1 MTALKTGDL
10 VKVKTKHEGE
20 KLAVVVSQH
29 FSPIGIEWKVKR
41 LDSSSM
47 TICFPSDL
55 EVISAGR

>member
-1 MTALKTGDL
+1 MQVGDL

-41 LDSSSM
+41 LDSSYM
-47 TICFPSDL
+47 TLCCPSDL
-55 EVISAGR
+55 EVVSESR

>member
-1 MTALKTGDL
+1 MQVGDL
-10 VKVKTKHEGE
+10 VKVQTKHEGE

-29 FSPIGIEWKVKR
+29 GIEWKVKR

-55 EVISAGR
+55 EVISASR